1 MGARRNRWEFRD
13 IPYRPPRQVHDQ
25 RGDAALI
32 FRFLRRYVW
41 PFKWPVLLCVALMS
55 VNTCYSYIQSYYTK
69 VAVDD
74 ILQVGNVV
82 ADLRTRVS
90 DASVVSRGRHVEDR
104 PARQESGYI
113 SEEDRRDDDTRPAWA
128 GRRLLGLFAV
138 YALTILFFNT
148 LNRVIQR
155 LQARVSKDI
164 TERLREEMHDKVVSM
179 SMSYHIAN
187 SPGRLM
193 SRILSDVDVVRAQLL
208 QLLVTALSNIAMFA
222 VGMTILFSIS
232 VRIGVIVLVAMV
244 PYIFVA
250 ARVRTEIRAVNVELR
265 HTNSCLWGYASQKLD
280 AVRAIVAYGR
290 ERMEALFFHRLSA
303 CFLRDAVHQQQL
315 SAVLQ
320 RSATLVTQFTTRGL
334 FIYCAY
340 LVLDGSMTL
349 GTMMYVNSAVGNLFA
364 PIVTLTQIAVQV
376 SALLV
381 VLQRIAYTLDAPQ
394 EVPDD
399 PGGVDFPA
407 PVRSGIRLRH
417 VTFGWDPKRPPV
429 IDDLSLNVPAGSWV
443 CIMGASGC
451 GKSTLLQLIARLY
464 DPQSGEIDIDGVN
477 LAHIKFRSLR
487 QRLAYVPQEAQ
498 ILGGTIR
505 DNIIY
510 GYPDATPSMI
520 MDAAK
525 AADAHDFIMELPV
538 KYETV
543 TGEKGTT
550 LSGGQRQRI
559 SIARALLT
567 KPEILIL
574 DDCTSAL
581 DANTERRLQETFGR
595 ILDGKTAVI
604 VSQRVSMA
612 MRCQR
617 IVVLDHG
624 QILEQGTHEQLL
636 AKGGY
641 YAKLYAVQTQ

>member
-69 VAVDD
+69 IAVDD
-74 ILQVGNVV
+74 VLQVGGVV
-82 ADLRTRVS
+82 AELRGKAS
-90 DASVVSRGRHVEDR
+90 DESVVSRGRHAEDR
-104 PARQESGYI
+104 PARSGAGFI
-113 SEEDRRDDDTRPAWA
+113 SEEDRKDDDTRPAWA
-128 GRRLLGLFAV
+128 GRRLLGLFAI
-138 YALTILFFNT
+138 YALTIVVFNS
-148 LNRVIQR
+148 LSRIIQR
-155 LQARVSKDI
+155 TQSKVSKAI

-193 SRILSDVDVVRAQLL
+193 SRILSDVDVVQTQLM
-208 QLLVTALSNIAMFA
+208 QLLVTALSNMAMFA
-222 VGMTILFSIS
+222 VGVAILFSIS
-232 VRIGVIVLVAMV
+232 PRIGFIVLVAMV
-244 PYIFVA
+244 PYVFVA

-280 AVRAIVAYGR
+280 AIRAIVAYGR
-290 ERMEALFFHRLSA
+290 ERMEALNFHRLSS
-303 CFLRDAVHQQQL
+303 CFLRDAVRQQQL
-315 SAVLQ
+315 SAILQ
-320 RSATLVTQFTTRGL
+320 RAAALISQLTDRGI

-340 LVLDGSMTL
+340 LVLDGSMSL
-349 GTMMYVNSAVGNLFA
+349 GTMMYVNSAVCNLFV
-364 PIVTLTQIAVQV
+364 PVVTLTQLAVQV

-381 VLQRIAYTLDAPQ
+381 VLQRISYTLDAPL
-394 EVPDD
+394 EVAED
-399 PGGVDFPA
+399 PAGADFPV

-429 IDDLSLNVPAGSWV
+429 IDDLSLDIPVGSWLCV
-443 CIMGASGC
+443 MGPSGC
-451 GKSTLLQLIARLY
+451 GKSTLLQLVARLY
-464 DPQSGEIDIDGVN
+464 DPQSGEIDIDGVDIS
-477 LAHIKFRSLR
+477 HIKFRSLR

-498 ILGGTIR
+498 IMSGTIR

-510 GYPDATPSMI
+510 GRPDATPAMI
-520 MDAAK
+520 MEAAEE
-525 AADAHDFIMELPV
+525 ADAHNFIMELPV

-567 KPEILIL
+567 KPEILVL

-595 ILDGKTAVI
+595 ILAGKTAVI

-624 QILEQGTHEQLL
+624 RILEQGTHDELL
-636 AKGGY
+636 ARGGY
-641 YAKLYAVQTQ
+641 YARLYAVQTR

>member
-13 IPYRPPRQVHDQ
+13 IPYRPPRQVHDR
-25 RGDAALI
+25 RGDASLI
-32 FRFLRRYVW
+32 LRFMKRYVW
-41 PFKWPVLLCVALMS
+41 PFRWPVLLCVALMS

-74 ILQVGNVV
+74 VLQVGAVV
-82 ADLRTRVS
+82 ADLRARVS
-90 DASVVSRGRHVEDR
+90 DSSVVSHGRHLEDR
-104 PARQESGYI
+104 PARQGSGYI
-113 SEEDRRDDDTRPAWA
+113 SEEDRKDDDTRPAWA
-128 GRRLLGLFAV
+128 GRRLLGLFAI
-138 YALTILFFNT
+138 YALTIVVFNG
-148 LNRVIQR
+148 LSRIVQR
-155 LQARVSKDI
+155 LQSRVSKSI
-164 TERLREEMHDKVVSM
+164 TERLREEMHDKIVGM
-179 SMSYHIAN
+179 SMAYHVAN

-193 SRILSDVDVVRAQLL
+193 SRILSDVDVVQSQLM

-222 VGMTILFSIS
+222 VGVAILFSINA
-232 VRIGVIVLVAMV
+232 RIGFIVLAAMI
-244 PYIFVA
+244 PYVIVA

-290 ERMEALFFHRLSA
+290 EKMESLFFHRLSS
-303 CFLRDAVHQQQL
+303 CFLRDAVLQQQL

-320 RSATLVTQFTTRGL
+320 RAAALVTQFTGRGL
-334 FIYCAY
+334 FVYCAY

-349 GTMMYVNSAVGNLFA
+349 GTMMYVNSAVNNLFV
-364 PIVTLTQIAVQV
+364 PVVTLTQLAVQV

-381 VLQRIAYTLDAPQ
+381 VLQRISYTLDSPQ

-399 PGGVDFPA
+399 PAGADFPM

-429 IDDLSLNVPAGSWV
+429 IDDLSLDIPVGSWV

-487 QRLAYVPQEAQ
+487 QRLSYVPQEAQ
-498 ILGGTIR
+498 ILSGTIR

-510 GYPDATPSMI
+510 GHPDATPSMI

-581 DANTERRLQETFGR
+581 DANTERKLQETFSR
-595 ILDGKTAVI
+595 ILAGKTAVI

-624 QILEQGTHEQLL
+624 RILEQGTHDELL
-636 AKGGY
+636 ALGGY
-641 YAKLYAVQTQ
+641 YAKLYAVQTG